1 MVFTL
6 TKCDLDCTNI
16 DTLPVYGNGNFGN
29 AESAIK
35 WNDFIYKLHQHNH
48 VSFVLGVSTVI
59 LFKLCIRKHV
69 LTHISVSM
77 Y

>member
-35 WNDFIYKLHQHNH
+35 
-48 VSFVLGVSTVI
+48 
-59 LFKLCIRKHV
+59 
-69 LTHISVSM
+69 
-77 Y
+77 